1 MIKVETAEMIART
14 RRVSAQALF
23 EQRADLN
30 GYPFRLLAVVSQTG
44 VVWDDTAMVM
54 AAAEYLMQYGWDLV
68 NIARMTDA
76 NGSATAF
83 MRRVQ

>member
-1 MIKVETAEMIART
+1 MIAQT

-30 GYPFRLLAVVSQTG
+30 GYPFRLLAVVSTTNAG
-44 VVWDDTAMVM
+44 WEDTTMVM
-54 AAAEYLMQYGWDLV
+54 AAADYLMQYGWELV
-68 NIARMTDA
+68 NIARMTDPSSA
-76 NGSATAF
+76 ATAF